1 MFGLVIIY
9 TLNHLRYNLHN
20 FLSPL
25 GPRGIEF
32 RGPLWTPTRLIV
44 NATVWSFA
52 FGVPLLYLAIFRF
65 RRTESEADNINRG
78 IKETCIKMPQEELV
92 PFEFTITDENA
103 GLVSRVRQKIKYM
116 PVTHDLKKG
125 FFSIKNIANF

>member
-1 MFGLVIIY
+1 MVIDMSYIHLWVSY
-9 TLNHLRYNLHN
+9 TLNHIRYNLHN

-65 RRTESEADNINRG
+65 RRTEADNINIG
-78 IKETCIKMPQEELV
+78 ICPKKSWYLLNLPLTMKMLVLFQEWGKKSN
-92 PFEFTITDENA
+92 IC
-103 GLVSRVRQKIKYM
+103 Q
-116 PVTHDLKKG
+116 THMTKT
-125 FFSIKNIANF
+125 